1 MSERPKSKAR
11 DAVEDLM
18 RNPLTPEE
26 LAHRYPKVEELRLR
40 PDAPTAEIDEAL
52 PVKEVIE
59 RLRSEDVGVI
69 ALRESGSDATV
80 VIVPVERYLELAS
93 KELAGYSERVG
104 TLDGR
109 MIPVESAFEAS
120 YVEPVDPDAT
130 WTHDDTTLLK

>member
-1 MSERPKSKAR
+1 MAERQRSKAG
-11 DAVEDLM
+11 DVVEDLM

-26 LAHRYPKVEELRLR
+26 LARRYPRVEELRLR

-52 PVKEVIE
+52 PAKEVVE

-69 ALRESGSDATV
+69 ALRGQGSDAAA
-80 VIVPVERYLELAS
+80 VIIPVERYLELAG
-93 KELAGYSERVG
+93 KELAGFSERVG

-109 MIPVESAFEAS
+109 MVPVESAFEAS